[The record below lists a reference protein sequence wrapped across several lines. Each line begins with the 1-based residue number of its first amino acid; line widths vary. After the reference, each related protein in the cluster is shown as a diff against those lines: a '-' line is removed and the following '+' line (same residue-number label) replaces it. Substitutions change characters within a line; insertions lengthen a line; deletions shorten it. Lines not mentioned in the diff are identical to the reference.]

1 MISQTITLIQFFLLN
16 YSQRKNVALL
26 LVILLIGYMASL
38 FVNELSLINS
48 AEAQFA
54 FQIEFYRYGLV
65 LLSSLILIVAVAD
78 DFASGQFENLLSMPL
93 SRWQYI
99 AAQLGAVAV
108 MNFVIAIMASL
119 VLLIQVDFQ
128 LALVWLI
135 SMWMELMLCSL
146 LALLAVLSLEKVPS
160 AMMLLIS
167 LYVLSRASPII
178 VEIIEQSVYYSDGD
192 SLNQMIL
199 MLFQG
204 VSFVLPNPVIFVQND
219 VFFTL
224 DITQIDLVMPAG
236 WLLIY
241 TGFITAVSLFDF
253 YRKEFALNRS

>member
-1 MISQTITLIQFFLLN
+1 MISQTITLIRFFLLN
-16 YSQRKNVALL
+16 YSQRKNITLL
-26 LVILLIGYMASL
+26 LIILLIGFMSAL

-54 FQIEFYRYGLV
+54 FQIDFYRYGLI

-99 AAQLGAVAV
+99 AAQIAAVAV
-108 MNFVIAIMASL
+108 INLLMLFMASV
-119 VLLIQVDFQ
+119 VLLIQADFQ
-128 LALVWLI
+128 LVLLWLI
-135 SMWMELMLCSL
+135 SMWIELMLCSL
-146 LALLAVLSLEKVPS
+146 LALLAILSLEKVPS
-160 AMMLLIS
+160 AMLLLLS

-178 VEIIEQSVYYSDGD
+178 LEIIEQSVYYSDGD
-192 SLNQMIL
+192 ILNQMIL

-204 VSFVLPNPVIFVQND
+204 LSFILPNPIVFVQND

-224 DITQIDLVMPAG
+224 KTEAINLASQAF

-241 TGFITAVSLFDF
+241 SGFIIVVALFDF